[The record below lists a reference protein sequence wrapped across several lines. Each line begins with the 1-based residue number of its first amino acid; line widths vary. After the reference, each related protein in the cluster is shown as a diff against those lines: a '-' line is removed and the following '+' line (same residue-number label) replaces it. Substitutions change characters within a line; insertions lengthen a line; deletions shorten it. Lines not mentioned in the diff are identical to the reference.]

1 MPVTT
6 GVPFKD
12 NKMATEKSR
21 QQIIDE
27 ALFMMASKSNPTV
40 VEIAERVKRKY
51 YI

>member
-1 MPVTT
+1 MPVNT

-12 NKMATEKSR
+12 NKMSKEKSR
-21 QQIIDE
+21 QAVIDE
-27 ALFMMASKSNPTV
+27 ALLMIANKSNPTV